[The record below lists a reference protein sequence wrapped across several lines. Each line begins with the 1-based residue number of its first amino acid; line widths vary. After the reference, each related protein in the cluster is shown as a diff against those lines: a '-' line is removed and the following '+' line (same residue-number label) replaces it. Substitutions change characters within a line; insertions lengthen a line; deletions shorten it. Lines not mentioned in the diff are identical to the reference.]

1 MYAKSPVSFL
11 LVNECK
17 KKGKKIFFCLIWL
30 IEKGKRIE
38 EKEKNK
44 DPQLGMHV

>member
-17 KKGKKIFFCLIWL
+17 KKGKKIFFVIWL
-30 IEKGKRIE
+30 KEKGRIE